1 MMRRGIRVLVIAALV
16 LLGGVA
22 GARAQEQQCDF
33 ITGGGYIVNNDA
45 KANFGVGGSCK
56 QGGGNHGLWGDLED
70 IDPRPGLN
78 VHCTTITCYFSCTDR
93 EPSEI
98 TSCIPTPSGP
108 PPATRFICRT
118 A

>member
-56 QGGGNHGLWGDLED
+56 QGGDDHGMWGHLQYGEH
-70 IDPRPGLN
+70 RTGLN
-78 VHCTTITCYFSCTDR
+78 VPCTTISGYFSCTEREQSDR
-93 EPSEI
+93 
-98 TSCIPTPSGP
+98 TSCNPHSSAY
-108 PPATRFICRT
+108 ATAT
-118 A
+118 